1 MLLFPF
7 SEMKVNNVQEF
18 QKMLIKA
25 YTERDRQLERT
36 EQDLR
41 ETRMDLDRVL
51 RLSPHAQFL
60 DNPNHF

>member
-1 MLLFPF
+1 MLLFTF

-25 YTERDRQLERT
+25 YTEKDRQLERT

-41 ETRMDLDRVL
+41 ETRMDLYRVKDTL
-51 RLSPHAQFL
+51 GQCK
-60 DNPNHF
+60 